1 MLGIILVIIVSIF
14 GMTMLFMATGNDTYI
29 DRNSERGRVLN
40 DYTETFQEENWFC
53 YFNVMIRQVRNSYLN

>member
-1 MLGIILVIIVSIF
+1 MNKIFAHVADLIIYRPDFVMLGIILVIIVSIF

-40 DYTETFQEENWFC
+40 DYTETFQE
-53 YFNVMIRQVRNSYLN
+53 